1 MCRLGLGLGSGPR
14 VVGRLGSRMR
24 VSANFQIIFLP
35 VGRLRLELGSEP
47 HVMHGSIR
55 VRTPSR
61 GGEYFGGVDSGGVV
75 SRGVISQIRSAVTR
89 SPASFLCVLDSQYS
103 VIDGLQMHISAP
115 L

>member
-1 MCRLGLGLGSGPR
+1 M
-14 VVGRLGSRMR
+14 GRLGSRMR

-61 GGEYFGGVDSGGVV
+61 GGEYFGGG
-75 SRGVISQIRSAVTR
+75 
-89 SPASFLCVLDSQYS
+89 
-103 VIDGLQMHISAP
+103 
-115 L
+115 